1 MTVSTS
7 HGVRLS
13 VDFMT
18 VNKDDDNDELKL
30 TMSLR
35 TMIRKGMGVKLTF
48 YEVYV
53 SESYFI
59 LLFLYE

>member
-35 TMIRKGMGVKLTF
+35 TMIRKRMGVKLTF

-53 SESYFI
+53 SESYVI
-59 LLFLYE
+59 LLFLNE